1 MSIVDALDK
10 KIDELER
17 RIEAW
22 AKNRRRQT
30 VIDKLDVKVDA
41 LDKKID
47 ELERRIEA
55 LEP

>member
-1 MSIVDALDK
+1 MAFFGQKIRDLKRNLD
-10 KIDELER
+10 DLG
-17 RIEAW
+17 